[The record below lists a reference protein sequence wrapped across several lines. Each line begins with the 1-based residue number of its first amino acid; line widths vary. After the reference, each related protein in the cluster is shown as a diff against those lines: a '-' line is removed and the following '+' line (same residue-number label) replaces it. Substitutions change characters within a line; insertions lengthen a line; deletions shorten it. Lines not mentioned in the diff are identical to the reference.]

1 MLQSKDTEWQIGIKK
16 QNPSICCL
24 PYTHLG
30 AKDTSRLKVRGG
42 KRDFMP
48 TDKTGK
54 QELQYSY
61 QTKETLKSRPSRK
74 TKKDTIEY
82 LKDPFK
88 KRILQS
94 SIYMPLILEDPDT
107 SSKYNRDKRRN

>member
-1 MLQSKDTEWQIGIKK
+1 
-16 QNPSICCL
+16 
-24 PYTHLG
+24 
-30 AKDTSRLKVRGG
+30 
-42 KRDFMP
+42 MP

-94 SIYMPLILEDPDT
+94 SIYMPLI
-107 SSKYNRDKRRN
+107 

>member
-1 MLQSKDTEWQIGIKK
+1 
-16 QNPSICCL
+16 
-24 PYTHLG
+24 
-30 AKDTSRLKVRGG
+30 
-42 KRDFMP
+42 MP